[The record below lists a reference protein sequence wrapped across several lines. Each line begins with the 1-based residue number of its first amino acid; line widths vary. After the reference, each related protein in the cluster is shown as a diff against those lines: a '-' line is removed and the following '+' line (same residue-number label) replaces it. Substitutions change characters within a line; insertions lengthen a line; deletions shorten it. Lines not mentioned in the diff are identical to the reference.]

1 MLGAK
6 GWDDDCDARTTPPV
20 IVWVVDH
27 RNRLLSAMQIN
38 ASWLVSGWL
47 WLFGIAVVADRRR
60 WLGSLA
66 LYRTLYE
73 TGTAMATENS
83 CSDSESRSR

>member
-20 IVWVVDH
+20 VVAIIVWVV
-27 RNRLLSAMQIN
+27 NGSQKQQAPLCYMQIN

-47 WLFGIAVVADRRR
+47 WLFGIAVVARRR
-60 WLGSLA
+60 WLGSLD
-66 LYRTLYE
+66 LY
-73 TGTAMATENS
+73 S
-83 CSDSESRSR
+83 